1 MHCDDAWF
9 TVMEAKWYWPLLGYH
24 VKTFRWLKH
33 VTKVGHRVVV
43 STRFLVDVESVL
55 GTIIA
60 YGRPSQMDLTL
71 GCYMCM
77 LGQE

>member
-1 MHCDDAWF
+1 
-9 TVMEAKWYWPLLGYH
+9 
-24 VKTFRWLKH
+24 
-33 VTKVGHRVVV
+33 V

-55 GTIIA
+55 GTTIA

-77 LGQE
+77 LGQEWDLPKELRRKSLLITETGLLISILAGYMSRLGDLVNL

>member
-1 MHCDDAWF
+1 M
-9 TVMEAKWYWPLLGYH
+9 
-24 VKTFRWLKH
+24 
-33 VTKVGHRVVV
+33 TKVGHRVVV